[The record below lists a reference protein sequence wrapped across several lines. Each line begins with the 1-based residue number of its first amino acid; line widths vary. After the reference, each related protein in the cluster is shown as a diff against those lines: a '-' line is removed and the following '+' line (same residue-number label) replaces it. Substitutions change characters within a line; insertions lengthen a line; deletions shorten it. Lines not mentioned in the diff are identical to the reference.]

1 MEHIVQFAIGIDDEA
16 IKKRIEE
23 SATKQVTDKLKEQ
36 ITGTILRKSD
46 YSWGNNGSMTLTRNG
61 EDIVKDVMEQ
71 YKDEIIA
78 GAIKVVAD
86 SIKNS
91 KKYRAV
97 LAQIADDMLT
107 AKDGDSNE

>member
-36 ITGTILRKSD
+36 VMGSILTTEWSGKKVLNS
-46 YSWGNNGSMTLTRNG
+46 NG
-61 EDIVKDVMEQ
+61 EAIVKEVLEQ

-78 GAIKVVAD
+78 GAIKSVAD

-97 LAQIADDMLT
+97 LAQIADEMLT

>member
-23 SATKQVTDKLKEQ
+23 SATEQVTKKLKEQ
-36 ITGTILRKSD
+36 VTDAILRKSWSGD
-46 YSWGNNGSMTLTRNG
+46 MSLSTTGQ
-61 EDIVKDVMEQ
+61 DIVKEVMEQ

-78 GAIKVVAD
+78 GAIKSVAD

-91 KKYRAV
+91 KKYRTV
-97 LAQIADDMLT
+97 LAQIADEMLT
-107 AKDGDSNE
+107 AKDGDSDE

>member
-23 SATKQVTDKLKEQ
+23 SATEQVIKKLKEQ
-36 ITGTILRKSD
+36 VTGTILKKN
-46 YSWGNNGSMTLTRNG
+46 SWSGDVLLSTTGQ
-61 EDIVKDVMEQ
+61 DIVKEVMEQ

-78 GAIKVVAD
+78 GAIKSVAD

-97 LAQIADDMLT
+97 LAQIADEMLT